1 VLFPGDPK
9 ECFEFAVAAFDLAER
24 FQTPTFV
31 VSDLDIG
38 MNDWMIPKLEWD
50 DDFVPDRGKVLSAE
64 ELEQAERFYRYL
76 DVDGDHVAARTLPG
90 VHGKGAY
97 FTRGS
102 GHDKYGRYT
111 EDSDEY
117 VEVMDRLLKKV
128 ESAADAVPAPELHT
142 VEGGSRL
149 GLISIGGCHWAVLEA
164 RDQLLRDGV
173 QVDYLRVRGFPFSS
187 AVERFIDEHDVVV
200 VVEQNRD
207 EQLRKL
213 LLLETNCVKQKLES
227 ITDYGGQPLSK
238 GVVLEGLA
246 PYLEALAVE
255 VS

>member
-1 VLFPGDPK
+1 
-9 ECFEFAVAAFDLAER
+9 
-24 FQTPTFV
+24 
-31 VSDLDIG
+31 
-38 MNDWMIPKLEWD
+38 M
-50 DDFVPDRGKVLSAE
+50 
-64 ELEQAERFYRYL
+64 
-76 DVDGDHVAARTLPG
+76 
-90 VHGKGAY
+90 HGKGAY

-173 QVDYLRVRGFPFSS
+173 QAEVFLEELPQLGHQR
-187 AVERFIDEHDVVV
+187 EHDL
-200 VVEQNRD
+200 VEGVLGNFVR
-207 EQLRKL
+207 QL
-213 LLLETNCVKQKLES
+213 
-227 ITDYGGQPLSK
+227 K
-238 GVVLEGLA
+238 GFLQE
-246 PYLEALAVE
+246 
-255 VS
+255 